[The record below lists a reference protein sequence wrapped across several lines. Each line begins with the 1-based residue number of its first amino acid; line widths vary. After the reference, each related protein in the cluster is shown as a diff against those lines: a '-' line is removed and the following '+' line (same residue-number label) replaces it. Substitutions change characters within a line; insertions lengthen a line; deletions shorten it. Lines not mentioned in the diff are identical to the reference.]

1 MPITTLPTP
10 LLTSNLFLFIFLS
23 LYQLIILTFYPLLIL
38 PLLTFLSSYPPTT
51 YLYIILSLYLLFSS
65 ITSVTKTVPG
75 GTFFVSSF
83 FIGLSFCSGLF
94 AGNVAPPIQDFLS
107 RVNIWD
113 SKKNFMEIC
122 VKVGSGSACVCS
134 FVIHL

>member
-1 MPITTLPTP
+1 M
-10 LLTSNLFLFIFLS
+10 N
-23 LYQLIILTFYPLLIL
+23 
-38 PLLTFLSSYPPTT
+38 
-51 YLYIILSLYLLFSS
+51 
-65 ITSVTKTVPG
+65 KPG

-113 SKKNFMEIC
+113 GKKTRMEIL
-122 VKVGSGSACVCS
+122 VSVSTTSYFFNMFYVLAIVRFKVGADCYIVHVVDIICNYCVNITMHRLIRFS
-134 FVIHL
+134 

>member
-1 MPITTLPTP
+1 L
-10 LLTSNLFLFIFLS
+10 SSFLFLVA
-23 LYQLIILTFYPLLIL
+23 T
-38 PLLTFLSSYPPTT
+38 
-51 YLYIILSLYLLFSS
+51 
-65 ITSVTKTVPG
+65 VTKTVPG

-122 VKVGSGSACVCS
+122 VKVGSGSSSECVHLFIVLFVDVSIRIEVMYRVVLSRLIDGVLIS
-134 FVIHL
+134 F